1 MHLLQET
8 TRNLRAEVA
17 RLGHEYP
24 WEGDEAAIQ
33 AWQTAFD
40 AAAGDLARIET
51 ALRAAQTLAGER
63 LR

>member
-1 MHLLQET
+1 MKQLHDSI
-8 TRNLRAEVA
+8 RNLRGEVV
-17 RLGHEYP
+17 RLGERYP
-24 WEGDEAAIQ
+24 WDGDAATRE

>member
-1 MHLLQET
+1 MNRLHET
-8 TRNLRAEVA
+8 ARTLRGEVT
-17 RLGHEYP
+17 RLGERYP
-24 WEGDEAAIQ
+24 WDGDAAARE